1 MKKLL
6 LIIIPIILTALLVQA
21 QTKRLL
27 LKKTGQ
33 EIKLDGII
41 DPAWSTADSVSDFF
55 QLSPYFEQPPTVR
68 TVAKVLTTD
77 DAIYALMICYDDEKN
92 IQVFTGMQDAFS
104 GDIVSVMFDTF
115 GDNKTA
121 YKLAV
126 NASGVR
132 ADSRLLD
139 DARNRDYN
147 WDGIW
152 FAETKIYTWGFVVEW
167 KIPYKSIQYDENLN
181 EWGLDFDRY
190 RPINSEDIYWSK
202 YNKAEGQR
210 ISKFG
215 KLLFEDFHPT
225 VHGLNL
231 EVYPVALTKATYI
244 NDGKYKID
252 PEAGLDILYN
262 PSPKLKFQLTAN
274 PDFAQI
280 EADPFNFNISRY
292 ETFFDERRPFF
303 TEGNEIFQA
312 SGRERN
318 TGFYRP
324 LELFYS
330 RRIGKLLPDGSD
342 VPLIAGA
349 KAFGRFGDLEYGGF
363 TALTG
368 EKEYTDFNGNN
379 QTEKRAYFGSA
390 RIKTTFSENSTI
402 GALFV
407 GKKTDTDT
415 YGVIDVDGAFRTSNW
430 QLSYQLARS
439 IKNSDGDFAASAG
452 FVNFG
457 NSWINLARLRYV
469 GLNFDVGQVGFVPW
483 LGTGELTSIVGPIWR
498 PETGAV
504 DQILLLGGFSV
515 INKKFE
521 NNYTDRTLIVD
532 FNMHFRDN
540 WGFEVSYSFGKS
552 RDLGIIYNY
561 DEFNLSSWYNVSP
574 RWNANLYGG
583 YSKTYNFSRNYLA
596 SYSWGGVYLSYKLLN
611 TLEVGSSYD
620 MFIEGKP
627 NGGVEAITY
636 NARPYFSLTPVN
648 DMNLRVYLDNVFSS
662 ETDHLERVLLGVL
675 YSYNFSPKSWIYFAY
690 NQLSDRRAEY
700 DQFGIQLPVKMHVT
714 DRVAVVKVKYLY
726 YF

>member
-6 LIIIPIILTALLVQA
+6 LLFVFISLTSLSLLA
-21 QTKRLL
+21 QTKKLL
-27 LKKTGQ
+27 LKKTDQ
-33 EIKLDGII
+33 EIKIDGVI
-41 DPAWSTADSVSDFF
+41 DPVWSTADSVSDFF
-55 QLSPYFEQPPTVR
+55 QLSPYYDQPPTVK

-77 DAIYALMICYDDEKN
+77 DAIYALMVCYDDEKN
-92 IQVFTGMQDAFS
+92 IQNFTGMLDAFA
-104 GDIVSVMFDTF
+104 GDIVSIMFDTF

-121 YKLAV
+121 YKFAV
-126 NASGVR
+126 TASGVK
-132 ADSRLLD
+132 ADCRLLD

-152 FAETKIYTWGFVVEW
+152 FSGTKIHPWGFVVEW
-167 KIPYKSIQYDENLN
+167 KIPYKSIQYDENLT

-190 RPINSEDIYWSK
+190 RPINSEDIYWNK

-215 KLLFEDFHPT
+215 KLVFEDFHPT

-231 EVYPVALTKATYI
+231 EVYPVALTKASYI

-262 PSPKLKFQLTAN
+262 PSQKLKFQLTAN

-318 TGFYRP
+318 TGFYKP
-324 LELFYS
+324 LDLFYS
-330 RRIGKLLPDGSD
+330 RRIGKLLPDGST
-342 VPLIAGA
+342 VPLIVGA

-363 TALTG
+363 TAITG
-368 EKEYTDFNGNN
+368 EKEYIDGNGNR
-379 QTEKRAYFGSA
+379 QTEKRAYFGSG
-390 RIKTTFSENSTI
+390 RIKTNFSENSTI

-415 YGVIDVDGAFRTSNW
+415 YGVIDVDGAFRTSKW

-439 IKNSDGDFAASAG
+439 IKNSEGDYAASAG

-457 NSWINLARLRYV
+457 DRWVNLARLKYV
-469 GLNFDVGQVGFVPW
+469 GRNFDISQVGYVPW
-483 LGTGELTSIVGPIWR
+483 LGTGELTTLVGPIWR
-498 PETGAV
+498 PDEGYISS
-504 DQILLLGGFSV
+504 ILLLGGFSFT
-515 INKKFE
+515 NKKFE
-521 NNYTDRTLIVD
+521 NDYTDRSAIID
-532 FNMHFRDN
+532 FNMQFRDN
-540 WGFEVSYSFGKS
+540 WGYEISYSYGKS
-552 RDLGIIYNY
+552 RDQGIIYDSY
-561 DEFNLSSWYNVSP
+561 EFDLSSWYNISP
-574 RWNANLYGG
+574 RWSGNLYGG
-583 YSKTYNFSRNYLA
+583 YAKTYNFSRNYLA
-596 SYSWGGVYLSYKLLN
+596 SYSWAGIYLSYKLLN
-611 TLEVGSSYD
+611 TLEAGTSYD
-620 MFIEGKP
+620 MFVEGKP
-627 NGGVEAITY
+627 GGGVEAITY
-636 NARPYFSLTPVN
+636 NARPYFSLTPIN
-648 DMNLRVYLDNVFSS
+648 NMNLRVYVDNVFSS

-675 YSYNFSPKSWIYFAY
+675 FSYNFSPKSWIYFAF
-690 NQLSDRRAEY
+690 NQLNDRSPEF
-700 DQFGIQLPVKMHVT
+700 DQSGTQLPIRMHLK
-714 DRVAVVKVKYLY
+714 DRVAVFKVKYLY

>member
-1 MKKLL
+1 MKNILILFTILILVSLSIQAQTKKLL
-6 LIIIPIILTALLVQA
+6 L
-21 QTKRLL
+21 R
-27 LKKTGQ
+27 KTDQ
-33 EIKLDGII
+33 QINVDGKI
-41 DPAWSTADSVSDFF
+41 DPVWSTADSTSDFF
-55 QLSPYFEQPPTVR
+55 QLSPYYDQPPTVK

-92 IQVFTGMQDAFS
+92 IQVFTGLQDAFA
-104 GDIVSVMFDTF
+104 GDIVSIMLDTF

-152 FAETKIYTWGFVVEW
+152 FSGTKVYSWGFVVEW
-167 KIPYKSIQYDENLN
+167 KIPYKSIQYDENLT

-190 RPINSEDIYWSK
+190 RPINSEDLYWNS

-215 KLLFEDFHPT
+215 KLVFEDFHPS

-231 EVYPVALTKATYI
+231 EVYPVALTKATYLY
-244 NDGKYKID
+244 DGKYKID

-292 ETFFDERRPFF
+292 ESFFDERRPFF

-312 SGRERN
+312 SGRDRN

-330 RRIGKLLPDGSD
+330 RRIGKILPGGST
-342 VPLIAGA
+342 VPLIVGA

-363 TALTG
+363 TAITG
-368 EKEYTDFNGNN
+368 EEEYTDYNGNK
-379 QTEKRAYFGSA
+379 QTEKKAYFGSA
-390 RIKTTFSENSTI
+390 RIKTNFSENSTI

-415 YGVIDVDGAFRTSNW
+415 YGVIDVDGAFRTTKW

-439 IKNSDGDFAASAG
+439 IKNSEGDYAASAG

-457 NSWINLARLRYV
+457 DSWINLARLRYV
-469 GLNFDVGQVGFVPW
+469 GQNFDINQVGYVPW
-483 LGTGELTSIVGPIWR
+483 TGTGEFSTLVGPIWR
-498 PETGAV
+498 PDEGYI
-504 DQILLLGGFSV
+504 DQILLLGGFS
-515 INKKFE
+515 ITNKKFE
-521 NNYTDRTLIVD
+521 NNYTDKSLIID

-540 WGFEVSYSFGKS
+540 WGYEISYSYGKS
-552 RDLGIIYNY
+552 RDLGITY
-561 DEFNLSSWYNVSP
+561 DSYELNLSSYFNVSP
-574 RWNANLYGG
+574 RWNGNLYGG
-583 YSKTYNFSRNYLA
+583 YSKTYNFARNYLA
-596 SYSWGGVYLSYKLLN
+596 SYSWGGIYFNYKLLN

-627 NGGVEAITY
+627 GGGIEAITY
-636 NARPYFSLTPVN
+636 NARPYFSLTPIN
-648 DMNLRVYLDNVFSS
+648 NMNLRVYLDNVYLT
-662 ETDHLERVLLGVL
+662 ETDHLERLLLGVL
-675 YSYNFSPKSWIYFAY
+675 FSYNFSPKSWIYFAF
-690 NQLSDRRAEY
+690 NQQSDRRQEF
-700 DQFGIQLPVKMHVT
+700 DQLGTPLPQQMHLT
-714 DRVAVVKVKYLY
+714 DRVAVIKVKYLY